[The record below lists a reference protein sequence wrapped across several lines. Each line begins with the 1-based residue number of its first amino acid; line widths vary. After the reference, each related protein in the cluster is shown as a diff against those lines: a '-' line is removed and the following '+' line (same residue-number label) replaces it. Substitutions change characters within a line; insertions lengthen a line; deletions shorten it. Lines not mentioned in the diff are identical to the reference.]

1 MLNTNQS
8 YLILSSFSELQV
20 PPQKNPSFVDRK
32 KRSVAGSLK
41 EQFLNEV
48 IPSTQ
53 SARVKLVAKRS
64 AEFNEARLRKKRF
77 IPRFK
82 GETKHSR
89 HKRDLFD
96 TIRYARLNKIMDRK
110 DSISADSCESKH
122 AYERFLPGDA
132 AYDVE
137 SQFEAEGRTALRL
150 AHFLSDFLQNVDEY
164 EQFGSMDGDRR
175 LNETHVFGEVIA
187 NVISNFKIVGSG
199 VFFDRYSFRMSPP
212 INNTDPRYSN
222 GITREF
228 FGPYAWVKKKG
239 TGIVLDFKAE
249 DFAGHEKFYTDEAWF
264 RNMKARWQ
272 TNFVMLKKFTL
283 KPMIRSDPAGTS
295 LIRFEH
301 YPLNFYAPTY
311 EQGEWLRPEF
321 KCDKRV
327 MDWVVT
333 YVVPFFGLDSL
344 KSKLEF
350 K

>member
-1 MLNTNQS
+1 
-8 YLILSSFSELQV
+8 
-20 PPQKNPSFVDRK
+20 
-32 KRSVAGSLK
+32 
-41 EQFLNEV
+41 
-48 IPSTQ
+48 
-53 SARVKLVAKRS
+53 
-64 AEFNEARLRKKRF
+64 
-77 IPRFK
+77 
-82 GETKHSR
+82 
-89 HKRDLFD
+89 
-96 TIRYARLNKIMDRK
+96 
-110 DSISADSCESKH
+110 
-122 AYERFLPGDA
+122 
-132 AYDVE
+132 
-137 SQFEAEGRTALRL
+137 
-150 AHFLSDFLQNVDEY
+150 
-164 EQFGSMDGDRR
+164 
-175 LNETHVFGEVIA
+175 VFGEVIA

-228 FGPYAWVKKKG
+228 FGPYAWVKNQG
-239 TGIVLDFKAE
+239 SGIVLDFKAE